1 MRHWING
8 SLEVRQKWRSFLQ
21 IWLIFRSSLAAFQ
34 ALWSMEETDFETEH
48 ISHLWSRHMAHHHVT
63 LINLYLHTKFHPNR
77 WNFLRTDGG
86 MYERT
91 TIETCLLDQL
101 RGKANNP
108 KHSKTKLLCF
118 SRLLW
123 HSARKRDGLILQC
136 PCAHAEHNKYIKK
149 HNNWMRQC
157 NSQENELILRT
168 D

>member
-1 MRHWING
+1 MAVVLTNLANVTFQSGCFPSVMKHGGDRLWN
-8 SLEVRQKWRSFLQ
+8 RAFL
-21 IWLIFRSSLAAFQ
+21 
-34 ALWSMEETDFETEH
+34 H
-48 ISHLWSRHMAHHHVT
+48 ISHLCDVDLWSRHMAYHHVT

-77 WNFLRTDGG
+77 RTFLRTDGG

-91 TIETCLLDQL
+91 TIETCLLGQL

-123 HSARKRDGLILQC
+123 HSARKRDVLILQR
-136 PCAHAEHNKYIKK
+136 PCAHTKHNKYIKK